1 MPQVVSVLGL
11 GNMGSILAAT
21 LVDAGHTV
29 TVWNR
34 SADKAAPL
42 VARGAS
48 VATTAAEAVRA
59 SPVTIACVA
68 RYDNLYDS
76 LAAHDADALDGRT
89 LINVSWGTP
98 ADAQAMDGW
107 VREHG
112 GRYLDGGIPVYPS
125 FIGKP
130 DTELVYA
137 GPPELW
143 MAHAPLL
150 RDLGGESRHVG
161 EGIGDA
167 NVVSLAMPGAFYH
180 LAYGAF
186 LESAAYAASHG
197 VPVTALGSLTRSALI
212 MLRDSI
218 DDAVAAISSDDHD
231 TDQATLW
238 IQLDAMAMVRD
249 DMDRQA
255 QEGSLLR
262 ALIDIFE
269 RGVAAGHQDKAYSV
283 VFPMLRDGG

>member
-11 GNMGSILAAT
+11 GNMGSTLAST

-34 SADKAAPL
+34 GPDKAEPL

-48 VATTAAEAVRA
+48 AATTAEEAVRA

-68 RYDNLYDS
+68 RYENLYES
-76 LAAHDADALDGRT
+76 LAARDADALDGRT
-89 LINVSWGTP
+89 LINLSWGTP
-98 ADAQAMDGW
+98 ADAQTMDGW
-107 VREHG
+107 VRKHG
-112 GRYLDGGIPVYPS
+112 GRYLDGGIPFYPS

-130 DTELVYA
+130 DTGLVYS

-143 MAHAPLL
+143 MTHAPLL
-150 RDLGGESRHVG
+150 RDLGGASRHVG

-167 NVVSLAMPGAFYH
+167 NVVCLAMPGAFLH

-197 VPVTALGSLTRSALI
+197 VPVTALGSLIDSALI
-212 MLRDSI
+212 MVRDSI
-218 DDAVAAISSDDHD
+218 DDAVAAIASDDYD

-238 IQLDAMAMVRD
+238 IHLDAVAMVRD

-255 QEGSLLR
+255 QAGSLTR
-262 ALIDIFE
+262 GLIDVFE
-269 RGVAAGHQDKAYSV
+269 RGVAAGHEDQAFSA
-283 VFPMLRDGG
+283 VFPLLRDGG